1 VGVSPRARSTLGV
14 AGLFALLVLPRVAP
28 ATVAEQRARLPPPK
42 ACDDPVA
49 GIWVSHQYAPRRGI
63 WDQFTLTIGRDPA
76 DKKRLVG
83 TIHNH
88 VWAGGKED
96 EQPPPCEGNQDYVV
110 VMSAEGEADGLT
122 IRYDGLDWKVES
134 QTCGG
139 RVGYNIDHFVG
150 TIDPALQEFQSLN
163 NDGGEAVNEP
173 TVFRRISCGDDGELA
188 AGARPVVLTP
198 PPFQPP
204 SSGCGGLF

>member
-1 VGVSPRARSTLGV
+1 LTPRPWALLGV
-14 AGLFALLVLPRVAP
+14 AGLLALLVLPRVAP

-49 GIWVSHQYAPRRGI
+49 GVWMSHQHSARRGT
-63 WDQFTLTIGRDPA
+63 WDQFTLTIRRDP
-76 DKKRLVG
+76 DDRDRLVG

-88 VWAGGKED
+88 VWGGGPDD
-96 EQPPPCEGNQDYVV
+96 EQPPPCDGQQDYVV
-110 VMSAEGEADGLT
+110 VMTAEGEAEGLT
-122 IRYDGLDWKVES
+122 IRYDGLDWKLES

-173 TVFRRISCGDDGELA
+173 TVFRRISCGDDGLQG